1 MISVKTAVIDI
12 GSNSIRYF
20 CAAAAQKGVAVFAP
34 KQLITTRLAEGILT
48 DGALQDAA
56 IERSIAAIETFLIL
70 AREQGAKAVYAYATS
85 AVRDAKN
92 RGAFLERLQ
101 ARCGLAVDV
110 LSGEEEARLA
120 YLGAT
125 GHLGGGLIDIGGGSA
140 QAIIPGLAHSFP
152 IGCVRAKDL
161 CSARNPAEYPTVIRD
176 WLDRTIQHT
185 LSGMEQP
192 RWTGVGGTITTL
204 GALQAGLTVYDS
216 LRVNA
221 QTLTPKS
228 VRTLFE
234 MLLDMGEARKEH
246 PLLLARHDII
256 LFGALILL
264 ELMQRLKI
272 HALHVSDADGMEGY
286 LMDRAG
292 QQQLL

>member
-1 MISVKTAVIDI
+1 MISSKTAVIDI

-20 CAAAAQKGVAVFAP
+20 CATAAQQGVAVFAP
-34 KQLITTRLAEGILT
+34 KQLITTRLAEGILM

-56 IERSIAAIETFLIL
+56 IERSIAAIEAFLVL

-92 RGAFLERLQ
+92 RGAFLERVR

-140 QAIIPGLAHSFP
+140 QAITPDRAYSFP

-161 CSARNPAEYPTVIRD
+161 CSAYKPEEYPAVIQG
-176 WLDRTIQHT
+176 WLDRTIQHA

-204 GALQAGLTVYDS
+204 GALEAGLTAYDS

-228 VRTLFE
+228 VGTLYE
-234 MLLDMGEARKEH
+234 TLLDMGEARKEH

-264 ELMQRLKI
+264 ELMRRLDI
-272 HALHVSDADGMEGY
+272 RALHVSDADGMEGY
-286 LMDRAG
+286 LLDRAG
-292 QQQLL
+292 R

>member
-1 MISVKTAVIDI
+1 MSSLKTAVIDI

-34 KQLITTRLAEGILT
+34 KQLITTRLAEGILA
-48 DGALQDAA
+48 DGVLQDAA
-56 IERSIAAIETFLIL
+56 IERSVAAIETFVAL
-70 AREQGAKAVYAYATS
+70 ARKHGAQAVYAYATS

-92 RGAFLERLQ
+92 RGTFLERVRD
-101 ARCGLAVDV
+101 RCGLAVDV
-110 LSGEEEARLA
+110 LSGGEEARLA

-140 QAIIPGLAHSFP
+140 QAIAPDRAYSFP

-161 CSARNPAEYPTVIRD
+161 CSAYKPEEYPAVIQD
-176 WLDRTIQHT
+176 WLDSTIQDA
-185 LSGMEQP
+185 LFGMEQP
-192 RWTGVGGTITTL
+192 RWTGVGGTVTTL
-204 GALQAGLTVYDS
+204 GALEAGLTAYDS
-216 LRVNA
+216 LCVNA

-228 VRTLFE
+228 VDALYAV
-234 MLLDMGEARKEH
+234 LLDMGEVRKEH

-272 HALHVSDADGMEGY
+272 HTLHVSDADGMEGY
-286 LMDRAG
+286 LLDRAER
-292 QQQLL
+292 